1 MYYFVYLLAKMGRC
15 PSTLFT
21 FDSWVSHTAW
31 HIHVEPHRTEPA
43 PPEKAPFAGHGPS
56 NRSEELPPATSPSS
70 PPPLHALA
78 ARVLRDARPSVPQLP
93 AGGGVHPLPPSLP
106 GAGQAPVPN
115 STAVPT
121 RPSGPPATPTVP
133 EVRLSSRRHGGS
145 AARSPPAGTARR
157 DVEGLQLPAGPA
169 LPPVAP
175 SGRECTAR
183 REIRAAS
190 GAGAGK

>member
-70 PPPLHALA
+70 PP
-78 ARVLRDARPSVPQLP
+78 RSMR
-93 AGGGVHPLPPSLP
+93 SLP
-106 GAGQAPVPN
+106 GSCGTPAPPFLSFLRAVGFTLSPLLSQEPGRLPSQTPRRSRPVPR
-115 STAVPT
+115 VPPPPP
-121 RPSGPPATPTVP
+121 RSRRSGFLPAATEAPPPAHRRRARPAETS
-133 EVRLSSRRHGGS
+133 RDYSSQQALRYRRWHRAAGS
-145 AARSPPAGTARR
+145 AQHAGR
-157 DVEGLQLPAGPA
+157 
-169 LPPVAP
+169 
-175 SGRECTAR
+175 
-183 REIRAAS
+183 
-190 GAGAGK
+190 